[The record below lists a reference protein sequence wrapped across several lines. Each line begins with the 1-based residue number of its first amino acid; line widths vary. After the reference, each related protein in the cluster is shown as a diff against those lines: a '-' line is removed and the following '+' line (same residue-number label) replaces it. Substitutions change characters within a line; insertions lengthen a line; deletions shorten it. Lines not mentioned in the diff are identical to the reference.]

1 MSSLPSF
8 TQPLQLFVEK
18 FRFNEALVG
27 HVGVEREV
35 FLCSST
41 SGQITPQAG
50 RVYRLLE
57 RSGRFPG
64 DFSPELSAC
73 QVEFRTK
80 PVRLSELE
88 SQLTE
93 RGNHLRVVC
102 GTIGLQP
109 MYLEVAGPDMT
120 TEVYPDERYLT
131 IAKKL
136 SPEVLSAAC
145 RVTGTHVHIGMPDFN
160 TALRVYNRVIAHTE
174 ELIELGDDSSGER
187 LRLYR
192 MVAPNCDPTPVAS
205 VESLY
210 ERAIREDFAE
220 NVRNWWSLIRI
231 TRYGT
236 IEFRMFG
243 NTSSIARV
251 CTWAKRCH
259 ELCMDVL

>member
-8 TQPLQLFVEK
+8 TQPRHWFVEK
-18 FRFNEALVG
+18 FRFNEALLG
-27 HVGVEREV
+27 YVGVEREV
-35 FLCSST
+35 FLCSLT
-41 SGQITPQAG
+41 SGQITPQAS
-50 RVYRLLE
+50 RVCRLLE
-57 RSGRFPG
+57 LSGQFPG
-64 DFSPELSAC
+64 DFGPELSAC

-80 PVRLSELE
+80 PVPLSDLQ

-120 TEVYPDERYLT
+120 TEVYPDERYRA
-131 IAKKL
+131 IARRL
-136 SPEVLSAAC
+136 HPEVLSAAC

-160 TALRVYNRVIAHTE
+160 TALRVYNRVISHTE

-192 MVAPNCDPTPVAS
+192 MVAPSCDPTPVAS

-210 ERAIREDFAE
+210 ERALTEGFAE

-243 NTSSIARV
+243 NTSSVAQV
-251 CTWAKRCH
+251 CAWAKRCH